1 MRIVLPAHF
10 LLKISA
16 ATGGV
21 CVIPSPHEQGGEL
34 SKPTGVDTFVPF
46 AFIAAV
52 GSVGFENIAV
62 SCFQFFQDTG
72 LVYNSGSAVIGE
84 CAEKNRV
91 LAVIF
96 IKRYEFC
103 KIFSEKRI
111 GLCLGKL
118 NTTSVWLTRLN
129 LMPVAD
135 IRPVLW
141 VVHSLK
147 FLDDENG
154 TLKERQLHYRPF
166 GGESRRSDRYGHYR
180 QKNHKYFLHRLSG
193 LVKQSGIYGTDNSTD
208 SATYLRSSVVF
219 TAVLSVELKCLLP
232 RGRAKVVLNY
242 HKKLMCIR

>member
-1 MRIVLPAHF
+1 MY
-10 LLKISA
+10 LL
-16 ATGGV
+16 V
-21 CVIPSPHEQGGEL
+21 EL
-34 SKPTGVDTFVPF
+34 AFV
-46 AFIAAV
+46 AAV
-52 GSVGFENIAV
+52 RGVGFENIAV

-96 IKRYEFC
+96 IKRYELC

-141 VVHSLK
+141 VVHRLK
-147 FLDDENG
+147 FLYDENG

-166 GGESRRSDRYGHYR
+166 DSESRRSDRYGHYR
-180 QKNHKYFLHRLSG
+180 QNNHKYFLHRLSD
-193 LVKQSGIYGTDNSTD
+193 LIKQSGIYGTDNRAD
-208 SATYLRSSVVF
+208 F
-219 TAVLSVELKCLLP
+219 TANLSSAVVITAILAVELKCLLP
-232 RGRAKVVLNY
+232 RSGAEVILND
-242 HKKLMCIR
+242 HKKLVCVR